1 MAAIVSPNPVAYV
14 ATNMQSVIADD
25 PDYSDSDDSNW
36 AHVHCSSPCTTV
48 VSSTKIP
55 ASTVKQIGEKVGPA
69 PFFEPHLWWHCST
82 DVSDFMLQTINALI
96 DPGSHA
102 VLICA
107 DLVDTLLLHCRLL
120 HKPKIIELL
129 MESNGQKS
137 QIVLHEYVKLRLYNP
152 SNYWQSRT
160 VQVIITPTLCAP
172 VILGL
177 PFLVHNHIVIDHA
190 DRTVIDKISGF
201 DLLNP
206 KPLVTPLPPKP
217 KLKNLF
223 TRVMATRKLVST
235 ELRLACQKYYHMPIT
250 VEPINIIM
258 AVQQTFKNVT
268 AKVDLERM
276 GTKIMN
282 EFMDIFEPIPH
293 INKLPTDVYCNI
305 ELKDATQKITSRSYS
320 MPQKYRYTWKTLID
334 QHVHAGCLQP
344 SNLVHASPAFLVPKT
359 DPNVL
364 P

>member
-1 MAAIVSPNPVAYV
+1 MYNCKNPLNNTASATTSFTCLLKLTDNEWTLLMDNHGCLKCCHLFEYHVSKDCTNDWPNPATYHTITTTDVATASKAGKIRKNISAAMMSITNPITSSSTVAAIVSPNPVAYV

-25 PDYSDSDDSNW
+25 PDYSNSDDSNW
-36 AHVHCSSPCTTV
+36 VHVHCSSPCTVV

-82 DVSDFMLQTINALI
+82 DVSDFMPQTINALI

-102 VLICA
+102 VLICT
-107 DLVDTLLLHCRLL
+107 DLVNTLLLRCHLL
-120 HKPKIIELL
+120 HKPKIIELA

-160 VQVIITPTLCAP
+160 VQAIITPTLCAP

-201 DLLNP
+201 GLLNP
-206 KPLVTPLPPKP
+206 KPLVTQLPPKP

-250 VEPINIIM
+250 VELINIIM
-258 AVQQTFKNVT
+258 AVQQKW
-268 AKVDLERM
+268 
-276 GTKIMN
+276 I
-282 EFMDIFEPIPH
+282 
-293 INKLPTDVYCNI
+293 
-305 ELKDATQKITSRSYS
+305 
-320 MPQKYRYTWKTLID
+320 
-334 QHVHAGCLQP
+334 
-344 SNLVHASPAFLVPKT
+344 
-359 DPNVL
+359 
-364 P
+364 